1 MPSVQVEATVAAMIR
16 AIENDA
22 SLSSADKKRMI
33 ADLRRTALA
42 IRATVGDKAGA
53 AREVS
58 LTIAKLKTFGQS
70 FDPRS

>member
-1 MPSVQVEATVAAMIR
+1 MIR

-42 IRATVGDKAGA
+42 IRATVGDKAPTFALRWRPVGVVGSA
-53 AREVS
+53 T
-58 LTIAKLKTFGQS
+58 LGKLAKF
-70 FDPRS
+70 